1 MMSKFLN
8 RKALVGSA
16 LVLGLLSVVQ
26 VPGAL
31 ASGDHAEHA
40 HVAAPAADKTGSQ
53 HMGHAADAQ
62 KMDHAA
68 MANGS
73 MGDASMDH
81 NKMAHDTKKHEH
93 NANQAAADD
102 HHDQ

>member
-1 MMSKFLN
+1 MSKFLN
-8 RKALVGSA
+8 RKAQVASA

-26 VPGAL
+26 LPGAL
-31 ASGDHAEHA
+31 ATGDHA
-40 HVAAPAADKTGSQ
+40 HVAAPAADKAGSQ

-62 KMDHAA
+62 KMHRAA

-73 MGDASMDH
+73 MGNASMDH
-81 NKMAHDTKKHEH
+81 DKMAHGTMKHEH
-93 NANQAAADD
+93 KASQAAADN

>member
-1 MMSKFLN
+1 MSKFLN
-8 RKALVGSA
+8 RKALVASA
-16 LVLGLLSVVQ
+16 LILGVLSVVQ

-40 HVAAPAADKTGSQ
+40 RVAAPAADKAASA

-68 MANGS
+68 MAKGS
-73 MGDASMDH
+73 MADAAMDH
-81 NKMAHDTKKHEH
+81 SKMAHGTMKHEH
-93 NANQAAADD
+93 NANPAAADN

>member
-1 MMSKFLN
+1 MSTFMN
-8 RKALVGSA
+8 RKPLVASA
-16 LVLGLLSVVQ
+16 LMLGWLSLAQ
-26 VPGAL
+26 MPGAF

-40 HVAAPAADKTGSQ
+40 HLAAPAADKATTQ

-68 MANGS
+68 MAKGS
-73 MGDASMDH
+73 MADAAMNHS
-81 NKMAHDTKKHEH
+81 KMAHDTLKHEH
-93 NANQAAADD
+93 GVSQAEADN

>member
-1 MMSKFLN
+1 MSKFLN
-8 RKALVGSA
+8 RKALVASA
-16 LVLGLLSVVQ
+16 LILGVLSVVQ

-31 ASGDHAEHA
+31 ASGAHAEHA
-40 HVAAPAADKTGSQ
+40 RVAAPAADKAASP

-68 MANGS
+68 MAKGS
-73 MGDASMDH
+73 MADAAMDH
-81 NKMAHDTKKHEH
+81 SKMAHGTMKHEH
-93 NANQAAADD
+93 NANPAAADN